1 MRLIRSSFLSL
12 IIVSALCFTTSAI
25 AAPQKVALDTNASQL
40 TWVGK
45 KVTGQHNGTL
55 QVKSG
60 EAVFENGI
68 LAGGKF
74 EIDMSSITVS
84 DLTNPTDN
92 KKLTNHLKSDDFFGS
107 SLFPVATFTITKAE
121 KIDSA
126 KEGEPN
132 YNITGNLSVKGISN
146 EVTFPATV
154 SLNGDSATAKATAEI
169 DRTKFNVRYGSG
181 KFFEN
186 LGNKLIYDTFTVGLD
201 LSAKAQG

>member
-55 QVKSG
+55 KVKSG

-92 KKLTNHLKSDDFFGS
+92 KKLTNHLKSDDFFSS

-126 KEGEPN
+126 KDGEPN
-132 YNITGNLSVKGISN
+132 YTITGNLSVKGISN
-146 EVTFPATV
+146 EITFPATV

>member
-1 MRLIRSSFLSL
+1 MKLVRSPFLSL
-12 IIVSALCFTTSAI
+12 ILGSGLCITTSAL

-45 KVTGQHNGTL
+45 KVTGQHHGTL

-60 EAVFENGI
+60 EAIFENGV
-68 LAGGKF
+68 LVGGQF
-74 EIDMSSITVS
+74 DVDMASIKVT
-84 DLTNPTDN
+84 DITDPTDN
-92 KKLTNHLKSDDFFGS
+92 GKLTSHLKSDDFFGS

-132 YNITGNLSVKGISN
+132 YNIIGNLSVKGISN

-154 SLNGDSATAKATAEI
+154 TLNGDSATAKATAEV